1 MVFFRCVSFKG
12 NHRNHPK
19 KNTPAKTTAKSWRRR
34 NSEAQRAKLKKQL
47 REAFVKEARTVA
59 VAAALVGVCR
69 PWVTYP
75 PGGWGWGEV
84 VERVTFQTKWSVMM
98 FGSCRSNAKFPK
110 FGGFCWCDVFCFHLN
125 EVMFRFNFPQQ
136 KLPAFFP
143 HPRKEAEDMEATE
156 DEKKARYS
164 LRLHDF
170 SPFTRPILQEYSLG
184 HV

>member
-69 PWVTYP
+69 PLVTYP

-84 VERVTFQTKWSVMM
+84 VEREIEQTKW
-98 FGSCRSNAKFPK
+98 FFDAFRSNAKFSE
-110 FGGFCWCDVFCFHLN
+110 FRVFL
-125 EVMFRFNFPQQ
+125 V
-136 KLPAFFP
+136 
-143 HPRKEAEDMEATE
+143 
-156 DEKKARYS
+156 
-164 LRLHDF
+164 
-170 SPFTRPILQEYSLG
+170 
-184 HV
+184 